1 MDKRTA
7 ARALKIILFL
17 MLLLWTAQYI
27 GMTECRATQGL
38 GAGALPVPNVD
49 ISIGTAETSRQ
60 AASSLQL
67 LLVIT
72 IISLSPFILLMFT
85 CFTRIIIALHF
96 LRSALGTQ
104 QMPPNQV
111 LIGLALCLTFF
122 IMSPTLTTIND
133 TAIKPYAAGE
143 ITQQEAIETGLRPL
157 RAFMIRQ
164 VEEKD
169 VALFASLA
177 NQTYTTPEEVP
188 NSVLI
193 PSFILGEISKG
204 FRFGFFIYMPFI
216 VVDMVVASTLMAMGM
231 MMLPPA
237 MISLPFK
244 VLLFVMVD
252 GWNLVIEYLIKTFG

>member
-1 MDKRTA
+1 
-7 ARALKIILFL
+7 
-17 MLLLWTAQYI
+17 ML
-27 GMTECRATQGL
+27 
-38 GAGALPVPNVD
+38 
-49 ISIGTAETSRQ
+49 
-60 AASSLQL
+60 
-67 LLVIT
+67 
-72 IISLSPFILLMFT
+72 T

-111 LIGLALCLTFF
+111 MIGLALFLTFF
-122 IMSPTLTTIND
+122 IMSPTLSTINT
-133 TAIKPYAAGE
+133 TAIIPYAAGT
-143 ITQQEAIETGLRPL
+143 ITQQEAIDTGLQPL
-157 RAFMIRQ
+157 RSFMIRQ
-164 VEEKD
+164 VEKKD

-177 NQTYTTPEEVP
+177 NETYQTPEEIP
-188 NSVLI
+188 NTVLI

-252 GWNLVIEYLIKTFG
+252 GWNLVIEYLIKTFK